1 MPSTIKAVPVQSRT
15 VNRGANP
22 FAAMVKQ
29 QNIALVPTPTPTQN
43 NVYESLQVRGD
54 RVYNNPLVQKAV
66 AELKQR
72 LVGQTYNQS
81 HFGELILVPKHLMDM
96 NIDIQRDE
104 DPVHI
109 AEEIIAKYDPRIS
122 MTVMCTRLKNGRYS
136 AWEGQQTSLTF
147 YVLQKAGLIDENTL
161 IQVKA
166 FDEDL
171 EVPGTTLKGEAVG
184 NLGFRII
191 NGGGRKGID
200 AYHLHRSRVSGVRL
214 YSSVFQEDTQS
225 EEIQVVLEQN
235 NMFPAKT
242 SAAARNQATPGM
254 VTYIH
259 GLNLIAGH
267 DTEPASF
274 ALTKKDLEWA
284 LQWHDKYYSGEKGV
298 DGGFILAFGRLASA
312 ARQSKPAIKL
322 SADTEQDLYNLF
334 RAKYGSPKGFHK
346 DCKDRLKTFQQ
357 TNSLAESWSD
367 NCLTPI
373 LVMDYINWGGKCALP
388 QVHGMV
394 TYAGI

>member
-1 MPSTIKAVPVQSRT
+1 MTTSTITRT

-22 FAAMVKQ
+22 FSAMVKQ
-29 QNIALVPTPTPTQN
+29 KNIALTPNPASTHT
-43 NVYESLQVRGD
+43 VYESLQVRGD
-54 RVYNNPLVQKAV
+54 RVFQHPGVQQALKD
-66 AELKQR
+66 LKQR
-72 LVGQTYNQS
+72 MGGKTYNQS
-81 HFGELILVPKHLMDM
+81 HFGDLVLVRYSDMDM

-109 AEEIIAKYDPRIS
+109 AEEIIPKYDPRIS

-147 YVLQKAGLIDENTL
+147 YVLYKAGIIDKDTL

-171 EVPGTTLKGEAVG
+171 VVPGTTLKGEAVG

-191 NGGGRKGID
+191 NGGGRKGVD
-200 AYHLHRSRVSGVRL
+200 AYHVHRSRVNGVRL
-214 YSSVFQEDTQS
+214 YGSIFREDTQS
-225 EEIQVVLEQN
+225 EAIQQILEDN

-259 GLNLIAGH
+259 GLNLIANH
-267 DTEPASF
+267 DTEPKVF
-274 ALTKKDLEWA
+274 DVCKKDLEWA
-284 LQWHDKYYSGEKGV
+284 LAWHDRYYAGEKGV

-312 ARQSKPAIKL
+312 ARQSKPVIVLDAT
-322 SADTEQDLYNLF
+322 TESDLYNLF
-334 RAKYGSPKGFHK
+334 RSKYGSPKGFHK
-346 DCKDRLKTFQQ
+346 DCKDRLKKFQIA
-357 TNSLAESWSD
+357 NNLAESWSD
-367 NCLTPI
+367 SCLTPI

-388 QVHGMV
+388 QVHGMT

>member
-1 MPSTIKAVPVQSRT
+1 MTTSTTTRT

-22 FAAMVKQ
+22 FAAIVKQ
-29 QNIALVPTPTPTQN
+29 QNIALTPNPTASHT
-43 NVYESLQVRGD
+43 VYESLQVRGD
-54 RVYNNPLVQKAV
+54 RVYKHPAVQQALKD
-66 AELKQR
+66 LKQR
-72 LVGQTYNQS
+72 LGGNTYNQS
-81 HFGELILVPKHLMDM
+81 HFGELVLVPYSDMDM

-104 DPVHI
+104 DAVHI
-109 AEEIIAKYDPRIS
+109 AEQIIPKYDPRIS

-147 YVLQKAGLIDENTL
+147 YVLHKAGIIDNNTL

-171 EVPGTTLKGEAVG
+171 NVPGTTLKGEAVG

-191 NGGGRKGID
+191 NGGGRKGVD
-200 AYHLHRSRVSGVRL
+200 AYHVHRSRVNGVRL
-214 YSSVFQEDTQS
+214 YGSIFREDTQS
-225 EEIQVVLEQN
+225 EEIQCILEDN

-259 GLNLIAGH
+259 GLNLIANH
-267 DTEPASF
+267 DTDTKIF
-274 ALTKKDLEWA
+274 DVCKKDLEWA
-284 LQWHDKYYSGEKGV
+284 LAWHDKYYSSEKGV
-298 DGGFILAFGRLASA
+298 DGGFILAFGRLAAA
-312 ARQSKPAIKL
+312 ARSSKPAIKL
-322 SADTEQDLYNLF
+322 DAATEADLYNLF
-334 RAKYGSPKGFHK
+334 RSKYGSPKGFHK
-346 DCKDRLKTFQQ
+346 DCKDRLKKFQ
-357 TNSLAESWSD
+357 TANNLAESWSD
-367 NCLTPI
+367 SCLTPI

-388 QVHGMV
+388 QVHGMT

>member
-1 MPSTIKAVPVQSRT
+1 MTTATISVQART

-22 FAAMVKQ
+22 FAASVKQ
-29 QNIALVPTPTPTQN
+29 QNAALTPNPAQHI
-43 NVYESLQVRGD
+43 VYESLQVRGD
-54 RVYNNPLVQKAV
+54 RVFADPRIQQAL
-66 AELKQR
+66 AEVKQR
-72 LVGQTYNQS
+72 LGGQTYNQS
-81 HFGELILVPKHLMDM
+81 HFGELILAAYRVVDM

-104 DPVHI
+104 DIAHI
-109 AEEIIAKYDPRIS
+109 AEQILPKYDPRIS
-122 MTVMCTRLKNGRYS
+122 MVVMCTRLANGRYS

-147 YVLQKAGLIDENTL
+147 YVLYKAGIIDENTL
-161 IQVKA
+161 IQVKV
-166 FDEDL
+166 FDENL
-171 EVPGTTLKGEAVG
+171 VVPGTTLQGEAVG

-191 NGGGRKGID
+191 NGGGRKGVD
-200 AYHLHRSRVSGVRL
+200 AYHVHRSRVNGVRL
-214 YSSVFQEDTQS
+214 YSSVFREDIQA

-267 DTEPASF
+267 DTDPASF
-274 ALTKKDLEWA
+274 DVTKKDLDWA
-284 LQWHDKYYSGEKGV
+284 LMWHDKYYASEKGV
-298 DGGFILAFGRLASA
+298 DGGFILAFGRLSA
-312 ARQSKPAIKL
+312 QARESKPTIKL
-322 SADTEQDLYNLF
+322 DTNTEADLYKLF

-346 DCKDRLKTFQQ
+346 ECKDRLKQFQLA
-357 TNSLAESWSD
+357 NNLAESWSD

-388 QVHGMV
+388 QVHGMT

>member
-1 MPSTIKAVPVQSRT
+1 MTTSTTTRT

-22 FAAMVKQ
+22 FAAIVKQ
-29 QNIALVPTPTPTQN
+29 QNIALTPNPTASHT
-43 NVYESLQVRGD
+43 VYESLQVRGD
-54 RVYNNPLVQKAV
+54 RVYKHPAVQQALKD
-66 AELKQR
+66 LKQR
-72 LVGQTYNQS
+72 LGGNTYNQS
-81 HFGELILVPKHLMDM
+81 HFGELVLVPYSDMDM

-104 DPVHI
+104 DAVHI
-109 AEEIIAKYDPRIS
+109 AEQIIPKYDPRIS

-147 YVLQKAGLIDENTL
+147 YVLHKAGIIDNNTL

-171 EVPGTTLKGEAVG
+171 NVPGTTLKGEAVG

-191 NGGGRKGID
+191 NGGGRKGVD
-200 AYHLHRSRVSGVRL
+200 AYHVHRSRVNGVRL
-214 YSSVFQEDTQS
+214 YGSIFREDTQS
-225 EEIQVVLEQN
+225 EEIQCILEDN

-259 GLNLIAGH
+259 GLNLIANH
-267 DTEPASF
+267 DTDTKIF
-274 ALTKKDLEWA
+274 DVCKKDLEWA
-284 LQWHDKYYSGEKGV
+284 LAWHDKYYSSEKGV
-298 DGGFILAFGRLASA
+298 DGGFILAFGRLATA
-312 ARQSKPAIKL
+312 ARNNKPAIKL
-322 SADTEQDLYNLF
+322 DAATEADLYNLF
-334 RAKYGSPKGFHK
+334 RSKYGSPKGFHK
-346 DCKDRLKTFQQ
+346 DCKDRLKKFQ
-357 TNSLAESWSD
+357 TANNLAESWSD
-367 NCLTPI
+367 SCLTPI

-388 QVHGMV
+388 QVHGMT

>member
-1 MPSTIKAVPVQSRT
+1 MTTSTITRT

-22 FAAMVKQ
+22 FAAIVKQ
-29 QNIALVPTPTPTQN
+29 KNIALTPNPASTHT
-43 NVYESLQVRGD
+43 VYESLQVRGD
-54 RVYNNPLVQKAV
+54 RVFQHPGVQQALKD
-66 AELKQR
+66 LKQR
-72 LVGQTYNQS
+72 MGGKTYNQS
-81 HFGELILVPKHLMDM
+81 HFGDLVLVRYGDMDM

-109 AEEIIAKYDPRIS
+109 AEEIIPKYDPRIS

-147 YVLQKAGLIDENTL
+147 YVLYKAGIIDENTL

-171 EVPGTTLKGEAVG
+171 VVPGTTLKGEAVG

-191 NGGGRKGID
+191 NGGGRKGVD
-200 AYHLHRSRVSGVRL
+200 AYHVHRSRVNGVRL
-214 YSSVFQEDTQS
+214 YGSIFREDTQS
-225 EEIQVVLEQN
+225 EEIQQILEVN

-259 GLNLIAGH
+259 GLNLIANH
-267 DTEPASF
+267 DTELKVF
-274 ALTKKDLEWA
+274 DVCKKDLEWA
-284 LQWHDKYYSGEKGV
+284 LAWHDRYYAGEKGV
-298 DGGFILAFGRLASA
+298 DGGFILAFGRLAAA
-312 ARQSKPAIKL
+312 ARQSKPSIVL
-322 SADTEQDLYNLF
+322 DVTTESDLYNLF
-334 RAKYGSPKGFHK
+334 RSKYGSPKGFHK
-346 DCKDRLKTFQQ
+346 DCKDRLKKFQMA
-357 TNSLAESWSD
+357 NNLAESWSD
-367 NCLTPI
+367 SCLTPI

-388 QVHGMV
+388 QVHGMT

>member
-1 MPSTIKAVPVQSRT
+1 MPSTITAVPVQSRT

-22 FAAMVKQ
+22 FAAIVKQ
-29 QNIALVPTPTPTQN
+29 QNIALVTTPTPTQN

-54 RVYNNPLVQKAV
+54 RVFNNPQVQKAI
-66 AELKQR
+66 AELRQR
-72 LVGQTYNQS
+72 LGDKTYKQKD
-81 HFGELILVPKHLMDM
+81 FGELLLVPQSLVDL

-104 DPVHI
+104 DAVHI
-109 AEEIIAKYDPRIS
+109 AEEIIARYDPRIA
-122 MTVMCTRLKNGRYS
+122 MTVMCTKLKNGRYS

-147 YVLQKAGLIDENTL
+147 YVLQKAGLIDADTL

-166 FDEDL
+166 FDETL
-171 EVPGTTLKGEAVG
+171 VVPGTTLQGEAVG

-214 YSSVFQEDTQS
+214 YNSVFQEDVQS
-225 EEIQVVLEQN
+225 EEIQVILEQN
-235 NMFPAKT
+235 HMFPAKT

-267 DTEPASF
+267 NTEPKSF
-274 ALTKKDLEWA
+274 AVTKKDLEWA
-284 LQWHDKYYSGEKGV
+284 LKWHDKYYSGEKGV

-312 ARQSKPAIKL
+312 ARQNKPKIVLDAN
-322 SADTEQDLYNLF
+322 TEQDLYKLF

-346 DCKDRLKTFQQ
+346 DCKDRLKQFQQ
-357 TNSLAESWSD
+357 ANSLAESWSD

-373 LVMDYINWGGKCALP
+373 LVMDYINWGGKCSLP

>member
-1 MPSTIKAVPVQSRT
+1 MPSTITAVPVQSRT

-22 FAAMVKQ
+22 FAAIVKQ
-29 QNIALVPTPTPTQN
+29 QNIALVTTPTPTQN

-54 RVYNNPLVQKAV
+54 RVFNNPQVQKAI
-66 AELKQR
+66 AELRQR
-72 LVGQTYNQS
+72 LGDKTYKQKD
-81 HFGELILVPKHLMDM
+81 FGELLLVPQSLVDL

-104 DPVHI
+104 DAVHI
-109 AEEIIAKYDPRIS
+109 AEEIIARYDPRIA
-122 MTVMCTRLKNGRYS
+122 MTVMCTKLKNGRYS

-147 YVLQKAGLIDENTL
+147 YVLQKAGLIDADTL

-166 FDEDL
+166 FDETL
-171 EVPGTTLKGEAVG
+171 VVPGTTLQGEAVG

-214 YSSVFQEDTQS
+214 YNSVFQEDVQS
-225 EEIQVVLEQN
+225 EEIQVTLEQN
-235 NMFPAKT
+235 HMFPAKT

-267 DTEPASF
+267 NTEPKSF
-274 ALTKKDLEWA
+274 AVTKKDLEWA
-284 LQWHDKYYSGEKGV
+284 LKWHDKYYSGEKGV

-312 ARQSKPAIKL
+312 ARQNKPKIVLDAN
-322 SADTEQDLYNLF
+322 TEQDLYKLF

-346 DCKDRLKTFQQ
+346 DCKDRLKQFQQ
-357 TNSLAESWSD
+357 ANSLAESWSD

-373 LVMDYINWGGKCALP
+373 LVMDYINWGGKCSLP